1 MPSRDR
7 EEPLCGRTAFIGAA
21 ASDDDVPLV
30 GFGKRSSSFEAQS
43 PVSAGHDDGIHV
55 QRSLHYGKVVGRTGP
70 AAHPQEQRQQL
81 ASVRAKLEIQRSMTI
96 ETQRPTVAEID
107 LGALRSNF
115 RALRAVTAHGE
126 LMVVVKADAYGHGAV
141 TVAHTL
147 IGEGC
152 RHFGVATL
160 DEAREL
166 REAGIR
172 TRVYLQAGFFA
183 EQAAEIV
190 ALDLTPFVF
199 DPSLIPVLDFAAA
212 SAGRTD
218 FPIHVK
224 IDSGATRLGVMPAD
238 IPAVIEAIRG
248 ASAIRLEGICTLL
261 ANAGDPKSPIT
272 DAQLGVFHKAI
283 DTLNAAGMKPSVFH
297 VANSAALVLRY
308 DSHFNLARPGLS
320 IYGLPPVA
328 AVRERVEL
336 HPVMTFKTR
345 LMQIKRVP
353 AGSGVGYG
361 HTFVTSH
368 ESLIGVLPVGYAD
381 GYRRGLQHGGE
392 VIVRGAR
399 APVVGAVS
407 MDLTTIDV
415 TDIAGASVGDEVILW
430 GEADG
435 ETISVNDVARLA
447 QTISYEM
454 LCTVG
459 KRVPRVVRG

>member
-1 MPSRDR
+1 LTLRIAGLGQR
-7 EEPLCGRTAFIGAA
+7 AGA
-21 ASDDDVPLV
+21 
-30 GFGKRSSSFEAQS
+30 FEAQ
-43 PVSAGHDDGIHV
+43 AGMPSGL
-55 QRSLHYGKVVGRTGP
+55 RR
-70 AAHPQEQRQQL
+70 
-81 ASVRAKLEIQRSMTI
+81 RALRWEIQASMRI
-96 ETQRPTVAEID
+96 ETQRPTIAEID

-115 RALRAVTAHGE
+115 RVLRAVASHGE

-141 TVAHTL
+141 TVARTL
-147 IGEGC
+147 LDEGC
-152 RHFGVATL
+152 RHLGVATL

-172 TRVYLQAGFFA
+172 ARVYLQAGFFA

-199 DPSLIPVLDFAAA
+199 EAPMIGLLDRAAA
-212 SAGRTD
+212 AAGRID

-238 IPAVIEAIRG
+238 IPDVIEAVR
-248 ASAIRLEGICTLL
+248 AAPSVRLEGVCTLL

-272 DAQLGVFHKAI
+272 DAQLRAFTGAI
-283 DTLNAAGMKPSVFH
+283 ETLNAAGMKPSVIH
-297 VANSAALVLRY
+297 VANSAALVLRN
-308 DSHFNLARPGLS
+308 DSHFNLARPGLA

-336 HPVMTFKTR
+336 RPVMTFKTR
-345 LMQIKRVP
+345 LMQIKRAP

-361 HTFVTSH
+361 HTFVTPR

-415 TDIAGASVGDEVILW
+415 TDVAGASVGDEVILW
-430 GEADG
+430 GESGG
-435 ETISVNDVARLA
+435 EVISVNDVARLA

-459 KRVPRVVRG
+459 KRVPRVVRS

>member
-1 MPSRDR
+1 MR
-7 EEPLCGRTAFIGAA
+7 
-21 ASDDDVPLV
+21 
-30 GFGKRSSSFEAQS
+30 
-43 PVSAGHDDGIHV
+43 
-55 QRSLHYGKVVGRTGP
+55 
-70 AAHPQEQRQQL
+70 
-81 ASVRAKLEIQRSMTI
+81 I

-115 RALRAVTAHGE
+115 RVLRAVASHGE

-141 TVAHTL
+141 TVARTL
-147 IGEGC
+147 LDEGC
-152 RHFGVATL
+152 RHLGVATL

-172 TRVYLQAGFFA
+172 ARVYLQAGFFA

-199 DPSLIPVLDFAAA
+199 EAPMIGLIDRAAA
-212 SAGRTD
+212 AAGRID
-218 FPIHVK
+218 FPIHIK

-238 IPAVIEAIRG
+238 IPDVIEAVR
-248 ASAIRLEGICTLL
+248 AAPSVRLEGVCTLL

-272 DAQLGVFHKAI
+272 DAQLRAFTGAI
-283 DTLNAAGMKPSVFH
+283 ETLNAAGMKPSVIH
-297 VANSAALVLRY
+297 VANSAALVLRN
-308 DSHFNLARPGLS
+308 DSHFNLARPGLA

-328 AVRERVEL
+328 AVRDRVEL
-336 HPVMTFKTR
+336 RPVMTFKTR
-345 LMQIKRVP
+345 LMQIKRAP

-361 HTFVTSH
+361 HTFITPR

-392 VIVRGAR
+392 VIVRGVR

-430 GEADG
+430 GESGG
-435 ETISVNDVARLA
+435 EVISVNDVARLA

-459 KRVPRVVRG
+459 KRVPRVVRS